1 MDVVIRPATE
11 ADLDA
16 IRDIYN
22 HYVAHSTC
30 TFQLEPDTAAERR
43 AWFRDRAPAHPVTVA
58 EVNGAVVAWAAL
70 SPWKSRCAY
79 ARSAE
84 ASVYVRPDAHRRG
97 LGRALLADLIER
109 GRAAGLH
116 TILGA
121 TCTEHAASL
130 ALQDAMGFE
139 RCGVTR
145 EVGFKFGRWLDV
157 AYTQLML
164 EKAPAG

>member
-1 MDVVIRPATE
+1 MDFVIRPATE
-11 ADLDA
+11 ADLPA
-16 IRDIYN
+16 VCDIYN
-22 HYVAHSTC
+22 HYVEHSTC
-30 TFQLEPDTAAERR
+30 TFQVEPDTETERL
-43 AWFRDRAPAHPVTVA
+43 AWFRDRSPVHPVTVA
-58 EVNGAVVAWAAL
+58 EAGGEVIAWAAL

-97 LGRALLADLIER
+97 LGRALLADLIAR
-109 GRAAGLH
+109 GRAVGLH

-139 RCGVTR
+139 RVGVTR

-164 EKAPAG
+164 EKPGE